1 MSENNGTN
9 IEYLSYLD
17 EHGALLQ
24 PLQTPL
30 QNRET
35 LTQLYRTLV
44 TSRLFDET
52 IINLQRVG
60 IIGTYASNRGQ
71 EAIGTAI
78 GKAMLKDDVFIPY
91 YRDICAQIQRGVQ
104 LEEILQYWGGDER
117 GSHFKHQAHDFP
129 LCVPIATQLCHAIG
143 VAFALKYKSTSKV
156 AVVTCGDGATSKGDF
171 YESLNIAGAMSLPT
185 LFIVNNNQWAI
196 SVPLA
201 QQTAS
206 KTLAHKA
213 LAVGID
219 AIRVDGN
226 DVLGMLISIENAL
239 EKIRT
244 NQRPFFIE
252 AITYRICD
260 HTTAD
265 DATRY
270 INPALFEEAQHK
282 EPLIR
287 FKNYLTEQHSWTTDE
302 DQQLYAAAQKQINI
316 AVANYKQLPAQPA
329 GEFFDHMYEKIPADL
344 AEQKQRFL
352 LALKH
357 HE

>member
-24 PLQTPL
+24 PLPTPL

-117 GSHFKHQAHDFP
+117 GRFQTSSSRLPPLCTNRHSTLSCNRGCLCPKVQIHFKGGGCNLRRWRHF
-129 LCVPIATQLCHAIG
+129 
-143 VAFALKYKSTSKV
+143 
-156 AVVTCGDGATSKGDF
+156 
-171 YESLNIAGAMSLPT
+171 
-185 LFIVNNNQWAI
+185 
-196 SVPLA
+196 
-201 QQTAS
+201 
-206 KTLAHKA
+206 
-213 LAVGID
+213 
-219 AIRVDGN
+219 
-226 DVLGMLISIENAL
+226 
-239 EKIRT
+239 
-244 NQRPFFIE
+244 
-252 AITYRICD
+252 
-260 HTTAD
+260 
-265 DATRY
+265 
-270 INPALFEEAQHK
+270 
-282 EPLIR
+282 
-287 FKNYLTEQHSWTTDE
+287 
-302 DQQLYAAAQKQINI
+302 
-316 AVANYKQLPAQPA
+316 
-329 GEFFDHMYEKIPADL
+329 
-344 AEQKQRFL
+344 
-352 LALKH
+352 
-357 HE
+357 